1 MTRSILTLSISLILL
16 AACAPSSRN
25 SMNHSK
31 DDTQKISGLQ
41 KANEKATINP
51 DDFILDKKPVSLLE
65 LPQTN
70 EGQIVL
76 ADGFYETDYKS
87 YCLQPGTPDP
97 SQRDAY
103 LQAPLNGYRKDII
116 ETILRN
122 SQRKSHLEQKN
133 IQLLLWSV
141 VSGSNYSQLSFP
153 VRSTANELLSPQQI
167 FELKGGAMA
176 VVRTIAAAIPE
187 SRGIAGYGNVK
198 QLFELG
204 TSSYEAFEKIAVQR
218 ELSVIHRP
226 DYKRDQW
233 YKQAGGYYVRYFPT
247 SYKNVKIQVFVPEG
261 TVDTAAA
268 TNGRYLFFDP
278 VKMMAVP
285 ANSNAQRLGIGAPM
299 VDVII
304 KVIQINKGTG
314 VGPGPKPPVSPKNPK
329 GVS

>member
-1 MTRSILTLSISLILL
+1 MTQSILRTACLFLFL
-16 AACAPSSRN
+16 AACSPSSRKTTN
-25 SMNHSK
+25 LSK
-31 DDTQKISGLQ
+31 DDTNFSASQTV
-41 KANEKATINP
+41 AEKATINP
-51 DDFILDKKPVSLLE
+51 DDYIKDSKPVSLLE
-65 LPQTN
+65 LPQTR

-97 SQRDAY
+97 SSRDAY
-103 LQAPLNGYRKDII
+103 LQAPLKGYRRDII
-116 ETILRN
+116 ETVLRN
-122 SQRKSHLEQKN
+122 SQRKTHLEQRN

-141 VSGSNYSQLSFP
+141 VSGSNYDQLSFP

-176 VVRTIAAAIPE
+176 VVKTLSAAIPE

-204 TSSYEAFEKIAVQR
+204 TSSYEAFEKVAVQR

-233 YKQAGGYYVRYFPT
+233 YKQAGGYYVRYFPS
-247 SYKNVKIQVFVPEG
+247 SYKNVKIQVYVPEG

-268 TNGRYLFFDP
+268 SNGRYLFFDP

-314 VGPGPKPPVSPKNPK
+314 VGSGPKPPVSPKYPK